1 MEPVGAVAGKAYDR
15 DRFAWG
21 ETMRFSS
28 ISRGGAMLAAVVF
41 LGLAAA
47 PVAPAQS
54 AHPPTWIADT
64 KTGCKV
70 WNPSPQAHETI
81 RWSGGC
87 QAGYAQGKGT
97 LQWFEN
103 GKPGDRYEGDYQAG
117 KRNGHG
123 IVTMSNGTRIEGDW
137 RNDELLQLG
146 VNEI

>member
-1 MEPVGAVAGKAYDR
+1 VVHAQPGKPP
-15 DRFAWG
+15 AWI
-21 ETMRFSS
+21 TD
-28 ISRGGAMLAAVVF
+28 A
-41 LGLAAA
+41 
-47 PVAPAQS
+47 
-54 AHPPTWIADT
+54 

-70 WNPSPQAHETI
+70 WNPAPQAHETI

-87 QAGYAQGKGT
+87 EGGYAQGKGT

-103 GKPGDRYEGDYQAG
+103 GRPGDRYEGEYQAG

-123 IVTMSNGTRIEGDW
+123 TVTMSNGTRIEGDW

>member
-1 MEPVGAVAGKAYDR
+1 ME
-15 DRFAWG
+15 
-21 ETMRFSS
+21 FSS
-28 ISRGGAMLAAVVF
+28 ITRRFGILAVVAI
-41 LGLAAA
+41 LGFATSAI
-47 PVAPAQS
+47 AQS
-54 AHPPTWIADT
+54 QPGKPPGWIADS

-87 QAGYAQGKGT
+87 QNGYAQGKGT
-97 LQWFEN
+97 LEWFEN
-103 GKPGDRYEGDYQAG
+103 GKSGDRYVGEYQAG

-123 IVTMSNGTRIEGDW
+123 VVTMSNGTRIEGDW

>member
-1 MEPVGAVAGKAYDR
+1 MKIPRLSVVVLFAVIGL
-15 DRFAWG
+15 
-21 ETMRFSS
+21 S
-28 ISRGGAMLAAVVF
+28 GGAF
-41 LGLAAA
+41 
-47 PVAPAQS
+47 AQS
-54 AHPPTWIADT
+54 HTNRSPGWIADS

-70 WNPSPQAHETI
+70 WNPAPQAHETI

-87 QAGYAQGKGT
+87 EGGYASGDGT

-103 GKPGDRYEGDYQAG
+103 GRPGDRYEGEYQSG

-123 IVTMSNGTRIEGDW
+123 VVTMSNGTRIEGDW